1 MLDNMNF
8 YHFMHKQILVV
19 IALFIGTGMGYIYIG
34 WLYSSLLPE
43 LLWFSVV
50 LALSFWGY
58 RLHRVFLDNDL
69 SLQQKEKWLGQLRY
83 FLFSYFSV
91 WTVMFVMYT
100 LRSEIA
106 LHYVAIATQ
115 LGVTVVSATILAS
128 QKKLAVVTL
137 ASLMLP
143 LTIYFILV
151 GEFYSYLLAFF
162 TVVLS
167 GVLLYAAHN
176 TFNYLIK
183 SQYQA
188 YHDFLTS
195 LGNRRYFIELLN
207 NSIKIQKQ
215 DNRYVYLLLIDLDH
229 FKTINDTLGH
239 DIGDLLLREV
249 AKRML
254 SLSKQ
259 YQNDV
264 SRLGGD
270 EFCILSSF
278 YDTEEECLRHASYF
292 SEQILGVIRESYH
305 IEEHHLYISASI
317 GVSIISNP
325 QMEASIFIKEA
336 DIAMYEAKLQGRNGI
351 ILFNSQ
357 LAKRVEWKL
366 EIERLLHFSL
376 ENDEIFLT
384 YQPQYNPENEII
396 GCEVLARW
404 NNEKLGVVGPS
415 EFIPIAEKTGFIIE
429 LGYDILKKSFQTLK
443 NWEEKGI
450 YLEQMS
456 INISMRQLFH
466 HSFLHDVKQLCDKCL
481 TKEQRR
487 KIVFE
492 ITETSVAEDVRQ
504 LIMNMS
510 ILQNYGIR
518 FSMDDF
524 GTGYSSLSYLRQLP
538 IDEIKIDKSFISEL
552 NKLEYEED
560 RCFVETIFAIAK
572 NLKLNIVAEGIENE
586 EQRKFLV
593 DQKCNVLQGFYFSE
607 PIKDNEFEKL
617 FLDAKHLEIK
627 NPLIISEK
635 QHRLQLFPDQ
645 NSNVS

>member
-1 MLDNMNF
+1 
-8 YHFMHKQILVV
+8 MHKQILVV
-19 IALFIGTGMGYIYIG
+19 IALFAGTSAGYIYIG

-43 LLWFSVV
+43 LLWFSLV

-58 RLHRVFLDNDL
+58 RLHKVFLDNDL
-69 SLQQKEKWLGQLRY
+69 NLQQKEKWLGQLRY

-91 WTVMFVMYT
+91 WTIMFLLYT
-100 LRSEIA
+100 SRSAIE

-115 LGVTVVSATILAS
+115 LGATVVSATILVS
-128 QKKLAVVTL
+128 QRKLATVIL
-137 ASLMLP
+137 ISLMLP
-143 LTIYFILV
+143 LTIYFILI

-167 GVLLYAAHN
+167 GVLLYAAYN

-188 YHDFLTS
+188 YHDSLTS

-207 NSIKIQKQ
+207 DAMKSQKQ
-215 DNRYVYLLLIDLDH
+215 DNKHIYLLLIDLDH

-239 DIGDLLLREV
+239 DIGDMLLHEV

-254 SLSKQ
+254 SLSKEH
-259 YQNDV
+259 QNDV

-270 EFCILSSF
+270 EFCILSSS
-278 YDTEEECLRHASYF
+278 YDTKEECLEHALHF
-292 SEQILGVIRESYH
+292 SKKLLGIIRESYH
-305 IEEHHLYISASI
+305 IEGHHLYISASI

-325 QMEASIFIKEA
+325 KMEANTFIKEA
-336 DIAMYEAKLQGRNGI
+336 DIAMYEAKVQGRNGI
-351 ILFNSQ
+351 IFFNKKLS
-357 LAKRVEWKL
+357 KRVEWKL

-376 ENDEIFLT
+376 KNNEISLT

-404 NNEKLGVVGPS
+404 NNEKLGEVGPE
-415 EFIPIAEKTGFIIE
+415 EFIPISEKTGFIIE
-429 LGYDILKKSFQTLK
+429 LGYEILKEALQTFK
-443 NWEEKGI
+443 KWEEKGI
-450 YLEQMS
+450 SLQQMS

-466 HSFLHDVKQLCDKCL
+466 HGFLHDVKKLCDRYL
-481 TKEQRR
+481 TKEQRS

-492 ITETSVAEDVRQ
+492 ITETSVAEDVKQ
-504 LIMNMS
+504 LIINMR

-538 IDEIKIDKSFISEL
+538 INEIKIDKSFISEL
-552 NKLEYEED
+552 HNLECEED
-560 RCFVETIFAIAK
+560 RCFIEMIFSIAK
-572 NLKLNIVAEGIENE
+572 NLRLNIVAEGIENE
-586 EQRKFLV
+586 EQRRFLV
-593 DQKCNVLQGFYFSE
+593 DQKCDILQGYYFSG
-607 PIKDNEFEKL
+607 PIKDDAFEKL
-617 FLDAKHLEIK
+617 FLDAKARK
-627 NPLIISEK
+627 S
-635 QHRLQLFPDQ
+635 
-645 NSNVS
+645 

>member
-1 MLDNMNF
+1 MLDNMHF
-8 YHFMHKQILVV
+8 YDFMHKQILVV
-19 IALFIGTGMGYIYIG
+19 IALFAGTGMGYIYIG
-34 WLYSSLLPE
+34 WLYSSFLLPE
-43 LLWFSVV
+43 LLWFSLV
-50 LALSFWGY
+50 LLLSFWGY
-58 RLHRVFLDNDL
+58 RLHKTFLDNDL
-69 SLQQKEKWLGQLRY
+69 NMQQKEQWLGQLRY

-91 WTVMFVMYT
+91 WTIMFLIYIS
-100 LRSEIA
+100 RSDIE

-128 QKKLAVVTL
+128 HKKLAVFTLVT
-137 ASLMLP
+137 LMLP

-151 GEFYSYLLAFF
+151 NEFYSYLLAFF
-162 TVVLS
+162 TIVLS

-188 YHDFLTS
+188 YHDALTS

-207 NSIKIQKQ
+207 NAMKIQKQ
-215 DNRYVYLLLIDLDH
+215 DNSYVYLLLIDLDH

-239 DIGDLLLREV
+239 DIGDVLLIQA

-254 SLSKQ
+254 SLSKKH
-259 YQNDV
+259 QNFV

-270 EFCILSSF
+270 EFCILSTS
-278 YDTEEECLRHASYF
+278 YATEKECIYHASEF
-292 SEQILGVIRESYH
+292 AEKLLASIRESYH
-305 IEEHHLYISASI
+305 IEEHSLYISASI
-317 GVSIISNP
+317 GVSIISDLK
-325 QMEASIFIKEA
+325 MEASNFIKEA
-336 DIAMYEAKLQGRNGI
+336 DIAMYEAKGKGRNGI
-351 ILFNSQ
+351 ILFNNQ
-357 LAKRVEWKL
+357 LAKQVEWKL

-376 ENDEIFLT
+376 ENNEISLT
-384 YQPQYNPENEII
+384 YQPQYTTENKII

-404 NNEKLGVVGPS
+404 DNEKLGYVSPS

-429 LGYDILKKSFQTLK
+429 LGYEILKESFQTLK

-450 YLEQMS
+450 YLEQMA

-466 HSFLHDVKQLCDKCL
+466 HSFLHDVKKLCDRYL
-481 TKEQRR
+481 TKEQRS

-492 ITETSVAEDVRQ
+492 ITETSVAEDVGQ
-504 LIMNMS
+504 LITNMR

-552 NKLEYEED
+552 NDLEEEED
-560 RCFVETIFAIAK
+560 RYFLETIFAIAK
-572 NLKLNIVAEGIENE
+572 NLRLKIVAEGIETE
-586 EQRKFLV
+586 KQWQFLV
-593 DQKCNVLQGFYFSE
+593 EKQCNILQGYYFSE
-607 PIKDNEFEKL
+607 PIKDDEFEKL
-617 FLDAKHLEIK
+617 FLD
-627 NPLIISEK
+627 N
-635 QHRLQLFPDQ
+635 
-645 NSNVS
+645 

>member
-1 MLDNMNF
+1 MLDNMRF
-8 YHFMHKQILVV
+8 YDFMHKQILVV
-19 IALFIGTGMGYIYIG
+19 IALFTSTGIGYIYIG

-50 LALSFWGY
+50 LALSFWGV
-58 RLHRVFLDNDL
+58 RLHRVFLKNDL
-69 SLQQKEKWLGQLRY
+69 SMQQKEKWLVQLRY
-83 FLFSYFSV
+83 FLFSYFSI
-91 WTVMFVMYT
+91 WTVMFVIYT
-100 LRSEIA
+100 SRSDIE

-143 LTIYFILV
+143 LTIYFIWI

-176 TFNYLIK
+176 TFNYLIE

-188 YHDFLTS
+188 YHDSLTS

-207 NSIKIQKQ
+207 NAMKIQKQ
-215 DNRYVYLLLIDLDH
+215 DNSYVYLLLIDLDH

-239 DIGDLLLREV
+239 DIGDELLREV

-254 SLSKQ
+254 LLSKEH
-259 YQNDV
+259 QNNV

-270 EFCILSSF
+270 EFCVLSSF
-278 YDTEEECLRHASYF
+278 YDTEKECLEHASHF
-292 SEQILGVIRESYH
+292 SEQLLRVIRESYH

-317 GVSIISNP
+317 GVSIISDP
-325 QMEASIFIKEA
+325 QMEANIFIKEA
-336 DIAMYEAKLQGRNGI
+336 DIAMYEAKVQGRNGI
-351 ILFNSQ
+351 IFFNSQ
-357 LAKRVEWKL
+357 LSKRVEWKL

-376 ENDEIFLT
+376 ENNEIFLT
-384 YQPQYNPENEII
+384 YQPQYNTENEII

-404 NNEKLGVVGPS
+404 NNEKLGDVGPS

-443 NWEEKGI
+443 KWEEKGI
-450 YLEQMS
+450 DLKQMS

-466 HSFLHDVKQLCDKCL
+466 HSFLHDVKQLCDSYL
-481 TKEQRR
+481 TKEQRS
-487 KIVFE
+487 KIMFE

-504 LIMNMS
+504 LILNMR

-552 NKLEYEED
+552 NKLEDEED

-572 NLKLNIVAEGIENE
+572 NLRLNIVAEGIENE

-607 PIKDNEFEKL
+607 PIKDNAFEKL
-617 FLDAKHLEIK
+617 FLDAK
-627 NPLIISEK
+627 
-635 QHRLQLFPDQ
+635 
-645 NSNVS
+645 NVETKTL

>member
-8 YHFMHKQILVV
+8 YHFMHKQILIV
-19 IALFIGTGMGYIYIG
+19 IALFTGTGLGYIYIG
-34 WLYSSLLPE
+34 WLYSSFLPE

-58 RLHRVFLDNDL
+58 KLHRVFLENDL
-69 SLQQKEKWLGQLRY
+69 NMQQKEKWLGQLQY

-91 WTVMFVMYT
+91 WTIMFLMYIS
-100 LRSEIA
+100 RSEIE
-106 LHYVAIATQ
+106 LHYVSIATQ
-115 LGVTVVSATILAS
+115 LGCAVVSTTILVS
-128 QKKLAVVTL
+128 QRKLAIVTL
-137 ASLMLP
+137 ATLMLP

-188 YHDFLTS
+188 YHDALTS

-207 NSIKIQKQ
+207 NAMKSQKQ
-215 DNRYVYLLLIDLDH
+215 DNKHIYLLLIDLDH

-239 DIGDLLLREV
+239 DIGDVLLREV

-254 SLSKQ
+254 SFSKEH
-259 YQNDV
+259 QNDV

-270 EFCILSSF
+270 EFCILSSS
-278 YDTEEECLRHASYF
+278 YDTKDECLKHASHF
-292 SEQILGVIRESYH
+292 SEKLLGIIRESYH

-317 GVSIISNP
+317 GVSIISDP
-325 QMEASIFIKEA
+325 QMEANTFIKEA
-336 DIAMYEAKLQGRNGI
+336 DIAMYEAKVQGRNGI
-351 ILFNSQ
+351 IYFNNK

-376 ENDEIFLT
+376 ENNEISLT
-384 YQPQYNPENEII
+384 YQPQYSPENEII

-404 NNEKLGVVGPS
+404 NNEKLGEVGPE
-415 EFIPIAEKTGFIIE
+415 EFIPISEKTGFIIE
-429 LGYDILKKSFQTLK
+429 LGYDILKEAFQTLK
-443 NWEEKGI
+443 KWEEKGI
-450 YLEQMS
+450 SLQQMA

-466 HSFLHDVKQLCDKCL
+466 HGFLHDVKKLCDTYL
-481 TKEQRR
+481 TKEQRS
-487 KIVFE
+487 KIIFE
-492 ITETSVAEDVRQ
+492 ITESSVAEDIKQ
-504 LIMNMS
+504 LIINMR

-552 NKLEYEED
+552 NDIEEKDD
-560 RCFVETIFAIAK
+560 RCFIETIFAIAK
-572 NLKLNIVAEGIENE
+572 NLRLNIVAEGIENE
-586 EQRKFLV
+586 KQRKFLV
-593 DQKCNVLQGFYFSE
+593 GQKCDVLQGYYFSG
-607 PIKDNEFEKL
+607 PIKDDEFEKL
-617 FLDAKHLEIK
+617 FLDAKHAGTKTL
-627 NPLIISEK
+627 
-635 QHRLQLFPDQ
+635 
-645 NSNVS
+645 

>member
-1 MLDNMNF
+1 MLDNMSF
-8 YHFMHKQILVV
+8 YDFMHKQILVV
-19 IALFIGTGMGYIYIG
+19 IALFTITGIGYIYIG
-34 WLYSSLLPE
+34 CLYSSLLPE

-50 LALSFWGY
+50 LALSFWGV
-58 RLHRVFLDNDL
+58 RLHMVFLDNDL
-69 SLQQKEKWLGQLRY
+69 SMQQKEKWLKQLRY
-83 FLFSYFSV
+83 FLFSYFSI

-100 LRSEIA
+100 SRSDTE

-115 LGVTVVSATILAS
+115 LGCAVVSATILAS
-128 QKKLAVVTL
+128 QKKLAIVTL

-188 YHDFLTS
+188 YHDSLTA

-207 NSIKIQKQ
+207 NSMKIQKQ
-215 DNRYVYLLLIDLDH
+215 DNKYVYLLLIDLDH

-239 DIGDLLLREV
+239 DIGDELLREV

-254 SLSKQ
+254 SLSKEH
-259 YQNDV
+259 QNDV

-270 EFCILSSF
+270 EFCVLSSF
-278 YDTEEECLRHASYF
+278 YDTDKECLEHASHF
-292 SEQILGVIRESYH
+292 SEQLLGVIRESYH

-317 GVSIISNP
+317 GVSTISNP
-325 QMEASIFIKEA
+325 QMDANIFIKEA

-351 ILFNSQ
+351 IFFNTK

-376 ENDEIFLT
+376 ENNEILLT
-384 YQPQYNPENEII
+384 YQPQYNSENEII
-396 GCEVLARW
+396 GCEVLVRW
-404 NNEKLGVVGPS
+404 NNEKLGDVGPS

-429 LGYDILKKSFQTLK
+429 LGYDILRESFQTLK
-443 NWEEKGI
+443 KWEEKGI
-450 YLEQMS
+450 YLEQMA

-466 HSFLHDVKQLCDKCL
+466 HSFLHDVKQLCDKYL
-481 TKEQRR
+481 TKEQRS

-504 LIMNMS
+504 LIINMR

-552 NKLEYEED
+552 NKLEDDED
-560 RCFVETIFAIAK
+560 RCFVEAIFAIAK
-572 NLKLNIVAEGIENE
+572 NLRLNIVAEGIENE

-607 PIKDNEFEKL
+607 PIKDNAFEKL
-617 FLDAKHLEIK
+617 FLDAK
-627 NPLIISEK
+627 
-635 QHRLQLFPDQ
+635 
-645 NSNVS
+645 NVETKTL

>member
-1 MLDNMNF
+1 MNF
-8 YHFMHKQILVV
+8 YNFMHKQILVV
-19 IALFIGTGMGYIYIG
+19 IALFAGTATGYIYIG

-43 LLWFSVV
+43 LLWFSIV

-58 RLHRVFLDNDL
+58 RLHRVFLENDL
-69 SLQQKEKWLGQLRY
+69 NIQQKEKWLGQLRY
-83 FLFSYFSV
+83 FLFSYFSI
-91 WTVMFVMYT
+91 WTVMFVIYT
-100 LRSEIA
+100 ARSEIE

-115 LGVTVVSATILAS
+115 LGCAVVSTTILVS
-128 QKKLAVVTL
+128 QRKLAIVTL

-188 YHDFLTS
+188 YHDSLTS

-207 NSIKIQKQ
+207 NAMKSQKQ
-215 DNRYVYLLLIDLDH
+215 DKTHIYLLLIDLDH

-239 DIGDLLLREV
+239 DIGDMLLCEV
-249 AKRML
+249 SKRML
-254 SLSKQ
+254 SLSKEC
-259 YQNDV
+259 QNDV

-270 EFCILSSF
+270 EFCVLSSS
-278 YDTEEECLRHASYF
+278 YNTEKECLEHASHF
-292 SEQILGVIRESYH
+292 SDKLLGVIRESYH
-305 IEEHHLYISASI
+305 VEEHHLYISASI

-325 QMEASIFIKEA
+325 QMEANTFIKEA
-336 DIAMYEAKLQGRNGI
+336 DIAMYEAKVQGRNGI
-351 ILFNSQ
+351 IFFNDK

-376 ENDEIFLT
+376 ENNEISLT

-404 NNEKLGVVGPS
+404 DNEKLGNVGPS
-415 EFIPIAEKTGFIIE
+415 EFIPISEKTGFIIE

-443 NWEEKGI
+443 HWEEQGV
-450 YLEQMS
+450 YLQQMS

-466 HSFLHDVKQLCDKCL
+466 HDFLHDVKKLCDRYL
-481 TKEQRR
+481 TKEQRS

-492 ITETSVAEDVRQ
+492 ITETSVAEDVKQ
-504 LIMNMS
+504 LIINMR
-510 ILQNYGIR
+510 ILQNFGIR

-538 IDEIKIDKSFISEL
+538 INEIKIDKSFISEL
-552 NKLEYEED
+552 NNLEED
-560 RCFVETIFAIAK
+560 EDKCFVETIFAIAK
-572 NLKLNIVAEGIENE
+572 NLRLNIVAEGIENE

-593 DQKCNVLQGFYFSE
+593 DQKCDILQGYYFSG
-607 PIKDNEFEKL
+607 PLQDNEFEKL
-617 FLDAKHLEIK
+617 FLDAKV
-627 NPLIISEK
+627 
-635 QHRLQLFPDQ
+635 RRA
-645 NSNVS
+645 

>member
-1 MLDNMNF
+1 MLDNMSF

-19 IALFIGTGMGYIYIG
+19 IALFAGTGVGYIYIG

-43 LLWFSVV
+43 LLWFCVV
-50 LALSFWGY
+50 LALSFWGVK
-58 RLHRVFLDNDL
+58 LHRVFSENDL
-69 SLQQKEKWLGQLRY
+69 NMQQKEKWLGQLRY
-83 FLFSYFSV
+83 FLFSYFSI
-91 WTVMFVMYT
+91 WTVMFVIYT
-100 LRSEIA
+100 SRTDVE

-115 LGVTVVSATILAS
+115 LGCAVVSATILAS
-128 QKKLAVVTL
+128 QKKLAIVTL

-167 GVLLYAAHN
+167 GVLLYSADN

-188 YHDFLTS
+188 YHDSLTS

-207 NSIKIQKQ
+207 NSMKIQKQ
-215 DNRYVYLLLIDLDH
+215 DNSYVYLLLIDLDH

-239 DIGDLLLREV
+239 DIGDELLREV
-249 AKRML
+249 AKRM
-254 SLSKQ
+254 SFFSKEH
-259 YQNDV
+259 QNDI

-270 EFCILSSF
+270 EFCILSSS
-278 YDTEEECLRHASYF
+278 YDTEEECLEHASSF
-292 SEQILGVIRESYH
+292 SEQLLKVIRESYH

-325 QMEASIFIKEA
+325 QIEASIFIKEA
-336 DIAMYEAKLQGRNGI
+336 DIAMYEAKVQGRNGI
-351 ILFNSQ
+351 IFFNTK

-376 ENDEIFLT
+376 ENNEVSLT
-384 YQPQYNPENEII
+384 YQPQYSTENEII

-404 NNEKLGVVGPS
+404 DNEKLGYVNPS

-429 LGYDILKKSFQTLK
+429 LGYDILKESFQTLR

-450 YLEQMS
+450 YLKQMA

-466 HSFLHDVKQLCDKCL
+466 HSFLNDVKELCDRYL
-481 TKEQRR
+481 TREQRS

-492 ITETSVAEDVRQ
+492 ITETSVAEDVSQ
-504 LIMNMS
+504 LIINMR

-552 NKLEYEED
+552 NDLEEEED
-560 RCFVETIFAIAK
+560 RCFIETIFAIAR
-572 NLKLNIVAEGIENE
+572 NLRLNIVAEGIENE
-586 EQRKFLV
+586 KQRKFLIG
-593 DQKCNVLQGFYFSE
+593 QKCNVLQGYYLSE
-607 PIKDNEFEKL
+607 PIKDDEFEKL
-617 FLDAKHLEIK
+617 FLEAKHAGTKTL
-627 NPLIISEK
+627 
-635 QHRLQLFPDQ
+635 
-645 NSNVS
+645 